1 MSTAGRGRRLG
12 VDVGSVRIGVA
23 SSDPDG
29 ILATPV
35 ETVPRAKTK
44 RDDSDIR
51 RIVELVAEYEAV
63 EVVVGLPRTLRGE
76 DGKATALVRGFAGVL
91 ARRIAPIPVV
101 FADERFST
109 VVAQN
114 SLRGSGVRARDQ
126 RDVIDQAAAV
136 AILQAWLEQPA
147 GHSAQE
153 DSAREVSVQEASVRE
168 STTAHEHEEQQ

>member
-1 MSTAGRGRRLG
+1 MSTTCRGRRLG
-12 VDVGSVRIGVA
+12 IDVGSVRIGVA

-35 ETVPRAKTK
+35 ATVARATSK
-44 RDDSDIR
+44 RDDSDLR
-51 RIVELVAEYEAV
+51 RIAALVEEYEAV

-76 DGKATALVRGFAGVL
+76 DGKATALVRGFARAL
-91 ARRIAPIPVV
+91 ERRIAPVPVS

-126 RDVIDQAAAV
+126 REVIDQAAAV
-136 AILQAWLEQPA
+136 AILQARLDERT
-147 GHSAQE
+147 H
-153 DSAREVSVQEASVRE
+153 
-168 STTAHEHEEQQ
+168 TANDDEEQE